1 VITLVKRKCS
11 KESYCQ
17 FLIATQNNFTA
28 TNFASLTDSLSHDS
42 ISRFLSR
49 TKLTPKVLWEY
60 SKPFVS
66 LTSGYLIC
74 DDSVLDHP
82 YGKEIGLAKWQY
94 SGTHH
99 DVVFGI
105 GLTTLLWTGGN
116 EKDEHIPVDFR
127 IYAKDED
134 GFTKLDHFR
143 DMLKTAKIRG
153 FNPEL
158 VLMDGFYASLNCL
171 KLIREYSWIFVTR
184 LKSNR
189 LVSTAPG
196 KENRHP
202 LTEIEIP
209 EEGKILHLKGFGM
222 VKVFLIDFQ
231 NGNKE
236 YIGTNDL
243 TLSLKDARRAGAQRW
258 KIEEYHRG
266 LKQTV
271 GIEMCQSRTK
281 RAQRTHIFC
290 SILSFL
296 ALEKKRLEENISWYE
311 AKRKIISDCLFSYL
325 KSPMI
330 PLPVKT

>member
-1 VITLVKRKCS
+1 MVKRKCS

-17 FLIATQNNFTA
+17 FLISAQTNFTA

-42 ISRFLSR
+42 VSRFLSK
-49 TKLTPKVLWEY
+49 TKLTPKLLWEY

-82 YGKEIGLAKWQY
+82 YGSKIGLSKWQY

-105 GLTTLLWTGGN
+105 GLTTLLWTGGGN
-116 EKDEHIPVDFR
+116 SDEHIPIDFR
-127 IYAKDED
+127 IYAKTED
-134 GFTKLDHFR
+134 GYSKNDHFR
-143 DMLKTAKIRG
+143 QMLTTAKKRG
-153 FNPEL
+153 FNPTKI
-158 VLMDGFYASLNCL
+158 LMDGFYASLGNL
-171 KLIREYSWIFVTR
+171 KLIREYGWIFVTR

-196 KENRHP
+196 KENRYP
-202 LTEIEIP
+202 LKEIEIP
-209 EEGKILHLKGFGM
+209 EEGRVLHLKGFGM

-243 TLSLKDARRAGAQRW
+243 NLPLKDAREAAAQRW

-271 GIEMCQSRTK
+271 GVEMCQSRNK

-296 ALEKKRLEENISWYE
+296 ALEKKRMEDNISWYE
-311 AKRKIISDCLFSYL
+311 AKRKIISDALFAYL
-325 KSPMI
+325 KSPLI

>member
-1 VITLVKRKCS
+1 LIKRKCS
-11 KESYCQ
+11 KESYCH

-28 TNFASLTDSLSHDS
+28 TNLASLTDEMSHDAV
-42 ISRFLSR
+42 SRFLSK
-49 TKLTPKVLWEY
+49 TKLTPSVLWEY
-60 SKPFVS
+60 SSQFVS
-66 LTSGYLIC
+66 LSSGYLIC

-82 YGKEIGLAKWQY
+82 YGKQIGLSKWQY

-99 DVVFGI
+99 DVVLGI
-105 GLTTLLWTGGN
+105 GLTTLLWTGGQDL
-116 EKDEHIPVDFR
+116 DEHIPVDFR
-127 IYAKDED
+127 IYAKTED
-134 GFTKLDHFR
+134 GNTKNDHFR
-143 DMLKTAKIRG
+143 QMLTTAKKRG
-153 FNPEL
+153 FNPNK
-158 VLMDGFYASLNCL
+158 VLMDGFYASLGNL
-171 KLIREYSWIFVTR
+171 KLISEYNWIFVTR

-196 KENRHP
+196 RENRHQ
-202 LTEIEIP
+202 LKEVEIP
-209 EEGKILHLKGFGM
+209 DQEGKILHLKGFGM
-222 VKVFLIDFQ
+222 VKVFLVDFQ

-243 TLSLKDARRAGAQRW
+243 NLSQQDARQAAAQRW

-271 GIEMCQSRTK
+271 GVEMCQSRNK
-281 RAQRTHIFC
+281 RAQRTHVFC

-311 AKRKIISDCLFSYL
+311 AKRKIIQDSLFAYL
-325 KSPMI
+325 KQPLI

>member
-1 VITLVKRKCS
+1 MVKRKCS
-11 KESYCQ
+11 KESYCH

-28 TNFASLTDSLSHDS
+28 TNFAALTDSLSHDS
-42 ISRFLSR
+42 VSRFLSK

-60 SKPFVS
+60 SKPFVL

-105 GLTTLLWTGGN
+105 GLTTLLWTGG
-116 EKDEHIPVDFR
+116 KDADEHIPVDFR
-127 IYAKDED
+127 IYAKEED
-134 GFTKLDHFR
+134 GNTKNDHFR
-143 DMLKTAKIRG
+143 EMLTTAENRG
-153 FNPEL
+153 FNPNK
-158 VLMDGFYASLNCL
+158 VLMDGFYASLGNL
-171 KLIREYSWIFVTR
+171 KLIREYGWIFVTR

-202 LTEIEIP
+202 LKDIEIP
-209 EEGKILHLKGFGM
+209 EEGLVLHLKGFGM

-243 TLSLKDARRAGAQRW
+243 TLSLKDAREAAAQRW

-296 ALEKKRLEENISWYE
+296 ALEKKRLEEHISWYE
-311 AKRKIISDCLFSYL
+311 AKRKIISDALFFYL
-325 KSPMI
+325 KQPMI
-330 PLPVKT
+330 SLPVKT

>member
-1 VITLVKRKCS
+1 MVKRKCS

-28 TNFASLTDSLSHDS
+28 TNFASLTDNLSHDS

-49 TKLTPKVLWEY
+49 TKLTPKILWEY
-60 SKPFVS
+60 SQTFVS
-66 LTSGYLIC
+66 LESGYLIC

-82 YGKEIGLAKWQY
+82 YGEQIGLAKWQY

-105 GLTTLLWTGGN
+105 GLTTLLWTGG
-116 EKDEHIPVDFR
+116 KDMDEHIPVDFR
-127 IYAKDED
+127 IYAKQED
-134 GFTKLDHFR
+134 GNTKNDHFR
-143 DMLKTAKIRG
+143 QMLTTAKTRG
-153 FNPEL
+153 FKPNK
-158 VLMDGFYASLNCL
+158 VLMDGFYASLGNL
-171 KLIREYSWIFVTR
+171 KLINQYGWIFVTR

-196 KENRHP
+196 KQNRHP
-202 LTEIEIP
+202 LKEIEIP
-209 EEGKILHLKGFGM
+209 QEGLILHLKGFGM

-243 TLSLKDARRAGAQRW
+243 TLSLEDARLAGAQRW

-271 GIEMCQSRTK
+271 GIEMCQSRNK

-296 ALEKKRLEENISWYE
+296 ALEKKRMEDNISWYE
-311 AKRKIISDCLFSYL
+311 AKRKIISDALFSYL
-325 KSPMI
+325 KSPLI
-330 PLPVKT
+330 TLPVKT

>member
-1 VITLVKRKCS
+1 MVKRKCS
-11 KESYCQ
+11 KESYCH
-17 FLIATQNNFTA
+17 FLIAAQNNFTA
-28 TNFASLTDSLSHDS
+28 TNFASLTDNLSHDA
-42 ISRFLSR
+42 ISRFLAK

-60 SKPFVS
+60 SSQFVS
-66 LTSGYLIC
+66 VSSGYLIG

-82 YGKEIGLAKWQY
+82 YGEKIGLSKWQY
-94 SGTHH
+94 SGAHH
-99 DVVFGI
+99 DVVLGI
-105 GLTTLLWTGGN
+105 GLTTLLWTGGDDL
-116 EKDEHIPVDFR
+116 DEHIPIDFR

-134 GFTKLDHFR
+134 GNTKNDHFR
-143 DMLKTAKIRG
+143 QMLTTAKKRG
-153 FNPEL
+153 FHPNK
-158 VLMDGFYASLNCL
+158 VLMDGFYASLGNL
-171 KLIREYSWIFVTR
+171 KLISEYDWVFVTR

-202 LTEIEIP
+202 LREVKIP
-209 EEGKILHLKGFGM
+209 KEGRILHLKGFGM
-222 VKVFLIDFQ
+222 VKIFLIDFQ

-243 TLSLKDARRAGAQRW
+243 HLTPKDAREAATQRW

-271 GIEMCQSRTK
+271 GIELCQSRTK

-296 ALEKKRLEENISWYE
+296 ALEKKRLESNLSWYE
-311 AKRKIISDCLFSYL
+311 AKRRIIQDSLFSYL
-325 KSPMI
+325 KQPMI
-330 PLPVKT
+330 TLPVKT

>member
-1 VITLVKRKCS
+1 MIKLVKRKCS
-11 KESYCQ
+11 KENYCQ
-17 FLIATQNNFTA
+17 FLIATQTNFTA
-28 TNFASLTDSLSHDS
+28 TNLASLTDNLSHDS
-42 ISRFLSR
+42 VSRFLSK

-60 SKPFVS
+60 SQPFVS
-66 LTSGYLIC
+66 LSSGYLIC

-82 YGKEIGLAKWQY
+82 YGKGIGLAKWQY

-105 GLTTLLWTGGN
+105 GLTTLLWTGG
-116 EKDEHIPVDFR
+116 KDADEHIPVDFR

-134 GFTKLDHFR
+134 GNTKLDHFT
-143 DMLKTAKIRG
+143 DMLKTARIRG

-171 KLIREYSWIFVTR
+171 KLIHQYDWIFVTR
-184 LKSNR
+184 FKSNR

-196 KENRHP
+196 KENRHQ
-202 LTEIEIP
+202 LKDIEVP
-209 EEGKILHLKGFGM
+209 GGGRILHLKGFGM

-243 TLSLKDARRAGAQRW
+243 HLTQKDARSAAAQRW

-266 LKQTV
+266 LKQTT
-271 GIEMCQSRTK
+271 GIEMCQSRIK
-281 RAQRTHIFC
+281 RSQRTHIFC

-296 ALEKKRLEENISWYE
+296 ALEKKRLEDNISWYE
-311 AKRKIISDCLFSYL
+311 AKRQIISDALFAYL
-325 KSPMI
+325 KQPMI

>member
-1 VITLVKRKCS
+1 MVKRKCS
-11 KESYCQ
+11 KESYCH
-17 FLIATQNNFTA
+17 FLIAAQNNFTA
-28 TNFASLTDSLSHDS
+28 TNFASLTDGLSHDS
-42 ISRFLSR
+42 VSRFLSK

-60 SKPFVS
+60 SRAFVS

-82 YGKEIGLAKWQY
+82 YGKEIGLSKWQY

-99 DVVFGI
+99 EVVFGI
-105 GLTTLLWTGGN
+105 GLTTLLWTGG
-116 EKDEHIPVDFR
+116 KDTDEHIPIDFR

-134 GFTKLDHFR
+134 GNTKLDHFR
-143 DMLKTAKIRG
+143 EMLVTAKRRG
-153 FNPEL
+153 FNPEK
-158 VLMDGFYASLNCL
+158 VLMDGFYASLGCL
-171 KLIREYSWIFVTR
+171 KLIHAYGWVFVTR

-202 LTEIEIP
+202 LKEIEIP
-209 EEGKILHLKGFGM
+209 EGGRILHLKGFGM

-243 TLSLKDARRAGAQRW
+243 NLTLEDAREAAAQRW

-271 GIEMCQSRTK
+271 GVEMCQSRTK

-296 ALEKKRLEENISWYE
+296 ALEKKRMEENITWYE
-311 AKRKIISDCLFSYL
+311 AKRKIISDALFSYL
-325 KSPMI
+325 KSPLI
-330 PLPVKT
+330 PLPVRV